1 MRTTE
6 RLDMRKNLRIQ
17 SEKIFLFKII
27 IYSIYLV
34 C

>member
-6 RLDMRKNLRIQ
+6 CLDMRKNLRIQ
-17 SEKIFLFKII
+17 SEKIFLLKII

>member
-6 RLDMRKNLRIQ
+6 CLDMRKNLRISQ
-17 SEKIFLFKII
+17 KNFLLKRI
-27 IYSIYLV
+27 IYSIDLV

>member
-6 RLDMRKNLRIQ
+6 CLDMRKTLRISQ
-17 SEKIFLFKII
+17 KIFYFQKI
-27 IYSIYLV
+27 IYSIDLD